1 MAGGGMTGLF
11 VAELYTFLFYPL
23 ILVMKSLLRIESEF
37 HYGWHA
43 SYYSQYTFS
52 SLPKMVLTTWDHVH
66 LWKTKWKEYENHFKS
81 PLENDLEKKI
91 NIRFSGLNYHSLS
104 EF

>member
-1 MAGGGMTGLF
+1 MRPNEIMAGGGMTGLF

-23 ILVMKSLLRIESEF
+23 ILVMKSLLQIESEF

-52 SLPKMVLTTWDHVH
+52 SLPKMVQLGIMFICGKQNGKNMKIALSL
-66 LWKTKWKEYENHFKS
+66 LWKIT
-81 PLENDLEKKI
+81 
-91 NIRFSGLNYHSLS
+91 
-104 EF
+104 

>member
-1 MAGGGMTGLF
+1 MRPNEIMAGGGMTGLF

-43 SYYSQYTFS
+43 SYYSQHTFS

-66 LWKTKWKEYENHFKS
+66 LWKTK
-81 PLENDLEKKI
+81 
-91 NIRFSGLNYHSLS
+91 
-104 EF
+104 